1 MDNNYK
7 IESLE
12 REIAEL
18 QRKTRDLDS
27 ELSNFRRRIYF
38 GLFYAGQI
46 AFLVFVISMAGRK

>member
-1 MDNNYK
+1 MDSNYK

-38 GLFYAGQI
+38 ALFYAGQI
-46 AFLVFVISMAGRK
+46 AFLVFVIFMAGRK